1 MGGLGLVFYAV
12 GLVIDLKEELLK
24 LNDACDISEF
34 LQSLK
39 QLDNF
44 NKYLKI
50 DQIVEFAYEI
60 KLQKED
66 FNGID
71 ALKKSFYKQYFEL
84 MRAGLEKEAKSKN
97 THIDDS
103 TTDSLFIRERTAV
116 HKLHL
121 WYDQLIEERM

>member
-1 MGGLGLVFYAV
+1 
-12 GLVIDLKEELLK
+12 
-24 LNDACDISEF
+24 
-34 LQSLK
+34 LK

-50 DQIVEFAYEI
+50 DQIIEFAYEI

-71 ALKKSFYKQYFEL
+71 TLKKSFYKQYFEL
-84 MRAGLEKEAKSKN
+84 MQTGLEKETKSKTN
-97 THIDDS
+97 HSDDT
-103 TTDSLFIRERTAV
+103 TTDSLFIKEKTAV

-121 WYDQLIEERM
+121 WYDQLIEERLEFLKKSEDEKNIKIIVPEILREDY

>member
-71 ALKKSFYKQYFEL
+71 GLKKSFYKQYFEL
-84 MRAGLEKEAKSKN
+84 MRAGL
-97 THIDDS
+97 
-103 TTDSLFIRERTAV
+103 
-116 HKLHL
+116 
-121 WYDQLIEERM
+121 

>member
-1 MGGLGLVFYAV
+1 M
-12 GLVIDLKEELLK
+12 DLKEELLK

-34 LQSLK
+34 LQGLK

-50 DQIVEFAYEI
+50 DHIIEFAYEI

-71 ALKKSFYKQYFEL
+71 TLKKSFYKQYFDL
-84 MRAGLEKEAKSKN
+84 MKAGL
-97 THIDDS
+97 
-103 TTDSLFIRERTAV
+103 
-116 HKLHL
+116 
-121 WYDQLIEERM
+121 